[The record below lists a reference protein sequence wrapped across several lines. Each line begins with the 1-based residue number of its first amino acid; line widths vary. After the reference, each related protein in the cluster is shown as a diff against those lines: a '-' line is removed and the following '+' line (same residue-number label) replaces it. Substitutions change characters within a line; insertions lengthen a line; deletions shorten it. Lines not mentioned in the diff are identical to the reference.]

1 MQMQRKPI
9 GWRRLIL
16 CIGFFALGLMFL
28 ATAVGAFIG
37 VEVVPV
43 TRHVYAYA
51 HRIEPPAMQVVEG
64 TFFSILGLL
73 LVRLGYWALR
83 SRRFD
88 P

>member
-1 MQMQRKPI
+1 M
-9 GWRRLIL
+9 

-28 ATAVGAFIG
+28 ATAAGAFIG

-43 TRHVYAYA
+43 ARHTDAHA
-51 HRIEPPAMQVVEG
+51 HRIESPAMRLVEG

-73 LVRLGYWALR
+73 LVRLGYRTLR